1 LELVGINRKMG
12 ASGVGAAARG
22 QRARVGG
29 KNAGGITESGY
40 GGRNKTTQKPQ
51 NFLTNEKHCN
61 QRIAT
66 FMGNLKSEKM
76 EGPKQ
81 PMSKPVPIATA
92 SVGETKAA
100 IRTARYGELLDSV
113 DC

>member
-1 LELVGINRKMG
+1 VEKTQAVLPKVGM
-12 ASGVGAAARG
+12 
-22 QRARVGG
+22 
-29 KNAGGITESGY
+29 